1 MAEHGREVE
10 LKLRVLPSQLPTLRA
25 HPRIVALSRSEA
37 RTRRI
42 RSRYFDTPERDL
54 ARLGLALRVRF
65 EGRTRTQSLKSR
77 GAALAGLFD
86 RVECE
91 SRLAGDEPDL
101 ARLPDPA
108 LRARLARELRG
119 RPLAAVFES
128 VVRRTSRRLEDA
140 GREVVF
146 DLDHGELVA
155 GERRAPVCE
164 LELEVEKG
172 DPAWLYDLALELAE
186 SVDLWVEPRDKA
198 ERGWAL
204 YTGECPKPRKAER
217 MELAEDATLGR
228 ALAAVAGS
236 CLAQVLANEAAV
248 LEGRDPEGIHQMRVG
263 VRRLRSALGLVRSC
277 GFAGEIEPLVEGL
290 RWLAGVLGAARDLDV
305 LLGNLLEPLAAREG
319 SDPALRRLRDAAR
332 EARAETQER
341 VCEALASARFG
352 RLGLELGRW
361 LAREEER
368 EAGEA
373 GSELR
378 APAREWSA
386 RLLERRHRKARRLG
400 RHLAQASSRERH
412 RLRIQL
418 KKLRYAAEFFRSL
431 HPGQRTERYIGR
443 LADLQDVLG
452 ELNDAATA
460 DRVLGALLS
469 RLEPAPVYFHAA
481 GLASGWKAHSAER
494 RSRRLMKLWKAFE
507 DATPF
512 WRA

>member
-10 LKLRVLPSQLPTLRA
+10 LKLRVAPSQLPSLRS
-25 HPRIVALSRSEA
+25 HPRVAALSRGEP

-42 RSRYFDTPERDL
+42 RSRYFDTPDRDL
-54 ARLGLALRVRF
+54 ARLGLALRVRL
-65 EGRTRTQSLKSR
+65 EGRTRTQTLKSR
-77 GAALAGLFD
+77 GARVAGLFD

-91 SRLAGDEPDL
+91 SRIRGDAPDL
-101 ARLPDPA
+101 ASVPDPT
-108 LRARLARELRG
+108 LRARLARALRG
-119 RPLAAVFES
+119 KPLAMVFES
-128 VVRRTSRRLEDA
+128 VVRRTSRHLHDA
-140 GREVVF
+140 GREAVF

-155 GERRAPVCE
+155 GERRTPVCE

-186 SVDLWVEPRDKA
+186 TLDLRVEPRDKA

-217 MELAEDATLGR
+217 VELPEDATLGR

-236 CLAQVLANEAAV
+236 CLAQILANEAPV
-248 LEGRDPEGIHQMRVG
+248 LEGRDPEGVHQMRVG

-277 GFAGEIEPLVEGL
+277 GFADETEPLLDGL
-290 RWLAGVLGAARDLDV
+290 RWLAGVLGVARDLDV
-305 LLGNLLEPLAAREG
+305 LLADLLAPLAAGEG
-319 SDPALRRLRDAAR
+319 SDPALRRLHEAAVEAR
-332 EARAETQER
+332 EEAQER
-341 VCEALASARFG
+341 VRDALASARFG

-361 LAREEER
+361 LAREEAR
-368 EAGEA
+368 EAGETGA
-373 GSELR
+373 ELR
-378 APAREWSA
+378 GPAREWSA
-386 RLLERRHRKARRLG
+386 KLLERRHRKARRLG

-418 KKLRYAAEFFRSL
+418 KKLRYGAEFFRSL
-431 HPGQRTERYIGR
+431 HPGPRTGRYIER

-460 DRVLGALLS
+460 DRVLGSLLS
-469 RLEPAPVYFHAA
+469 RLPPEPVYFHAA
-481 GLASGWKAHSAER
+481 GRASGWKAHSAER
-494 RSRRLMKLWKAFE
+494 RSRRLLKLWKAFE

-512 WRA
+512 WRG

>member
-10 LKLRVLPSQLPTLRA
+10 LKLRVPPAQLPALRC
-25 HPRIVALSRSEA
+25 HPRIAALATGEP
-37 RTRRI
+37 RTRRL
-42 RSRYFDTPERDL
+42 RSRYFDTPDGAL

-65 EGRTRTQSLKSR
+65 EGRTRTQSLKTR
-77 GAALAGLFD
+77 GSGTAGLFD

-91 SRLAGDEPDL
+91 ARIPGDAPDL
-101 ARLPDPA
+101 ARVPDA
-108 LRARLARELRG
+108 TLRARLARALRG
-119 RPLAAVFES
+119 RALEAVFET
-128 VVRRTSRRLEDA
+128 VVRRTSRRLVDA
-140 GREVVF
+140 GREAIF
-146 DLDHGELVA
+146 DLDQGEIEA
-155 GERRAPVCE
+155 GERRARVCE

-186 SVDLWVEPRDKA
+186 TIDLRIETRDKA

-204 YTGECPKPRKAER
+204 YTGECPRPRKAER
-217 MELAEDATLGR
+217 NELPEDATLGR

-236 CLAQVLANEAAV
+236 CLAQILANEAPVVA
-248 LEGRDPEGIHQMRVG
+248 GRDPEGVHQMRVG

-277 GFAGEIEPLVEGL
+277 GLADETEPLVEGL
-290 RWLAGVLGAARDLDV
+290 RWLADVLGEARDLDV
-305 LLGNLLEPLAAREG
+305 LLANLLEPLAASSG
-319 SDPALRRLRDAAR
+319 ADPALLRLRDAAV
-332 EARAETQER
+332 EARAETQGR

-373 GSELR
+373 AAELR

-386 RLLERRHRKARRLG
+386 KLLERRHRKARRLG
-400 RHLAQASSRERH
+400 RHLAQASARERH

-431 HPGQRTERYIGR
+431 HPGPRTARYIAR

-460 DRVLGALLS
+460 DRVLGSLLS
-469 RLEPAPVYFHAA
+469 RLPPEPVTFHAA
-481 GLASGWKAHSAER
+481 GRASGWKAHAAER
-494 RSRRLMKLWKAFE
+494 RARRLMKLWKAFE

-512 WRA
+512 WRG

>member
-10 LKLRVLPSQLPTLRA
+10 LKLRASPSQLPSLRS
-25 HPRIVALSRSEA
+25 HPRILALYQGDA

-42 RSRYFDTPERDL
+42 RSRYFDTPDQDL

-77 GAALAGLFD
+77 GTAVAGLFD

-91 SRLAGDEPDL
+91 SRIGGDEPDL

-108 LRARLARELRG
+108 LRARLARALHGKRLE
-119 RPLAAVFES
+119 PVFES
-128 VVRRTSRRLEDA
+128 VVRRTSRHLQDA
-140 GREVVF
+140 GREAVF
-146 DLDHGELVA
+146 DLDHGEIVA

-186 SVDLWVEPRDKA
+186 TIDLRVEPRDKA

-217 MELAEDATLGR
+217 VELAADATLGR

-236 CLAQVLANEAAV
+236 CLQQILANEAAV

-277 GFAGEIEPLVEGL
+277 GFADETEPLVDGL

-305 LLGNLLEPLAAREG
+305 LLANLLEPLAARDG
-319 SDPALRRLRDAAR
+319 SDPALRRLRDAAV

-341 VCEALASARFG
+341 VREALASARFG

-373 GSELR
+373 GAELR
-378 APAREWSA
+378 GPAREWSA
-386 RLLERRHRKARRLG
+386 KLLERRHRKARRLG

-431 HPGQRTERYIGR
+431 HPGQRTERYIAR
-443 LADLQDVLG
+443 LADLQDALG

-469 RLEPAPVYFHAA
+469 RLEPSPVYFHAA

-494 RSRRLMKLWKAFE
+494 RSRRLLKLWKAFE
-507 DATPF
+507 EATPF
-512 WRA
+512 WRS

>member
-10 LKLRVLPSQLPTLRA
+10 LKLRASPSQLPSLRS
-25 HPRIVALSRSEA
+25 HPRILALTHGEA

-42 RSRYFDTPERDL
+42 RSRYFDTPDRDL

-77 GAALAGLFD
+77 GVAVAGLFD
-86 RVECE
+86 RIECE
-91 SRLAGDEPDL
+91 SRIGGDGPDL
-101 ARLPDPA
+101 AHLPDAA
-108 LRARLARELRG
+108 LRARLARALHG
-119 RPLAAVFES
+119 RRLEPVFES
-128 VVRRTSRRLEDA
+128 VVRRTSRRLRDA
-140 GREVVF
+140 GREAVF

-186 SVDLWVEPRDKA
+186 TLDLRVEPRDKA

-217 MELAEDATLGR
+217 VDLPEDATLGR

-236 CLAQVLANEAAV
+236 CLAQILANEAPV

-263 VRRLRSALGLVRSC
+263 VRRLRSALGLARSC
-277 GFAGEIEPLVEGL
+277 GFADETEPLLDGL

-305 LLGNLLEPLAAREG
+305 LLANLLEPLTAREG
-319 SDPALRRLRDAAR
+319 SDPALRRLRDAAL

-341 VCEALASARFG
+341 VREALTSARFG

-361 LAREEER
+361 LAREEAR

-373 GSELR
+373 GAELR
-378 APAREWSA
+378 GPAREWSA

-431 HPGQRTERYIGR
+431 HPGQRTERYIAR

-469 RLEPAPVYFHAA
+469 RLEPAPIYFHAA

-494 RSRRLMKLWKAFE
+494 RSRRLLKLWKAFE

-512 WRA
+512 WRG